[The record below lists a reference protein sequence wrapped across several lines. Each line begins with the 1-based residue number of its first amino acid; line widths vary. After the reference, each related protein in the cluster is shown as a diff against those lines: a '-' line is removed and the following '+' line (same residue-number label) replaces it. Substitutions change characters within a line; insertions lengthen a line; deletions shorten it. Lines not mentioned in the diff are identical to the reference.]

1 VVRVAWVSKHP
12 ILPIQYQE
20 LKRKLGNDV
29 EVLRYP
35 NTFVSVE
42 EVYTTLKSA
51 NVQYAVVVLP
61 LSMIARLVEYTD
73 VIFLW
78 SEMVKVHD
86 NCEGLSCPLFDPTQD
101 AILPTRSNHGIFYR
115 HFRFA
120 GFKRIK
126 AVRLELEDF

>member
-1 VVRVAWVSKHP
+1 VVRIAWVSKHP
-12 ILPIQYQE
+12 ILPVQYQE
-20 LKRKLGNDV
+20 LKRKLGNNLEIV
-29 EVLRYP
+29 RYANP
-35 NTFVSVE
+35 FVSVE
-42 EVYTTLKSA
+42 ELYTTLKSA

-73 VIFLW
+73 VVFLW

-86 NCEGLSCPLFDPTQD
+86 GCEGLSCPLYDPTQD

-120 GFKRIK
+120 GFKIIK
-126 AVRLELEDF
+126 SVKLELEDF